1 VQTIQKT
8 PAVEEALRPLRR
20 LASDAWRNQLEAVAS
35 FAKGRMVIEAR
46 QHPARLALRKAAR
59 QRKSDEELDRL
70 AADAR
75 MDADQG

>member
-1 VQTIQKT
+1 VAT
-8 PAVEEALRPLRR
+8 AGL
-20 LASDAWRNQLEAVAS
+20 QLVAQS
-35 FAKGRMVIEAR
+35 TRGYRVVCEGRMVIEAR
-46 QHPARLALRKAAR
+46 QDPARLALRKAAR